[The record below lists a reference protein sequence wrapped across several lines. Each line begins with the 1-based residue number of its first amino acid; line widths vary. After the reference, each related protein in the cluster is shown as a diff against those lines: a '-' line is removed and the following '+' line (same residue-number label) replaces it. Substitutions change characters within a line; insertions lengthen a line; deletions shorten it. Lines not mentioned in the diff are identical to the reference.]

1 MGRSAAMAHR
11 SLTKVRSVRSL
22 TRVPSVNPSDS
33 EALAVAVRK
42 LEVPVAN
49 INDGSVLMKLA
60 EEHLQSLKRLVPSR
74 PVGPEGDLTWGSMC
88 SGSEGPHFAFLA
100 LEAALGKNGLRC
112 NFKHL
117 FSCEITPQ
125 KQEWIRKVLGP
136 HGKDSC
142 CFKDVCKMSKPLA
155 PCVVHGKDC
164 APPLWI
170 SWWSERVA
178 RT

>member
-1 MGRSAAMAHR
+1 MAPR

-60 EEHLQSLKRLVPSR
+60 EEHLESLKRLVPSR

-117 FSCEITPQ
+117 FSCEITPH
-125 KQEWIRKVLGP
+125 KARMDSESAGP
-136 HGKDSC
+136 AWKRQLLLQG
-142 CFKDVCKMSKPLA
+142 
-155 PCVVHGKDC
+155 CVQHVKAVSPVHGAWERLC
-164 APPLWI
+164 PRLWI

>member
-1 MGRSAAMAHR
+1 MYRPCSSVRLHRACSALGAGVGVGRSAAMAA
-11 SLTKVRSVRSL
+11 SGPASSVRSL

-74 PVGPEGDLTWGSMC
+74 PAGPEGDLTWGSMC

-117 FSCEITPQ
+117 FSCEITPK

-142 CFKDVCKMSKPLA
+142 
-155 PCVVHGKDC
+155 
-164 APPLWI
+164 
-170 SWWSERVA
+170 
-178 RT
+178 